1 MSGIAKYLLFL
12 LDHPYV
18 RKRRKVAGL
27 CCKLKIDTI
36 QNDKLQ
42 QQFMHNG
49 CQKGKKMRLKISMK
63 ISMKYFKKLMPM
75 QMPYF

>member
-12 LDHPYV
+12 LDHPCV
-18 RKRRKVAGL
+18 RKTRKVAGL

-49 CQKGKKMRLKISMK
+49 CQKGEKNETEN
-63 ISMKYFKKLMPM
+63 KYENKYEVFQKAYADANALL
-75 QMPYF
+75 